1 MEELPGLYF
10 MRARYYS
17 AEAGVFLSTDSV
29 KNIGPAWKP
38 NVFSYA
44 NDNPLLNNDPTGKF
58 IGVDDALFIAGVALY
73 VATPYIE
80 AFASGWLK
88 GSIQNLAQDASIDLA
103 RGVGAPE
110 QSVKIAEVGYGVK
123 SFTSTMRQAD
133 KILAQ
138 KDPSGLAAAHFAG
151 EQVSDYTTKP
161 IENFSK
167 FLMNSYMNGIIY
179 AGDALGG
186 VLYNQFGVGALPPLK
201 LPTPVVNNSRA
212 NQTASV
218 AVPKAAVT
226 TAVTSTKPSGASGGG
241 SASSGGGNT
250 YTVKPGDTLGNIA
263 YANHTTVSAIAQ
275 ASGIQNVN
283 LIHPGQV
290 VTIRH

>member
-167 FLMNSYMNGIIY
+167 FLMNSYK
-179 AGDALGG
+179 
-186 VLYNQFGVGALPPLK
+186 NQM
-201 LPTPVVNNSRA
+201 
-212 NQTASV
+212 
-218 AVPKAAVT
+218 PKI
-226 TAVTSTKPSGASGGG
+226 
-241 SASSGGGNT
+241 
-250 YTVKPGDTLGNIA
+250 LCR
-263 YANHTTVSAIAQ
+263 
-275 ASGIQNVN
+275 N
-283 LIHPGQV
+283 LILW
-290 VTIRH
+290 